1 MVDKFQIWFI
11 CLHGFLSVRWHDDE
25 HPTLILAKFCN
36 KKFGN
41 PLISMLRDLPG
52 LFFNS
57 PLVTIMDPQKS
68 PVVVVG
74 QFSVSFQCFENFAF
88 DFHVA
93 VWRIVRG
100 VCLSVFISRLGAAFE
115 EFAAGFYIAVCRS
128 VWVLFFGF
136 HIALW
141 RSVRGVYFWFPYS
154 DLADYLRILALVF
167 ISWFGGVFE
176 EFAFGFHV
184 SIWRSI

>member
-25 HPTLILAKFCN
+25 HPNFGKICN

-128 VWVLFFGF
+128 VWVLFFWFSYRGLGGVFEDFGFGF
-136 HIALW
+136 HIA
-141 RSVRGVYFWFPYS
+141 
-154 DLADYLRILALVF
+154 
-167 ISWFGGVFE
+167 
-176 EFAFGFHV
+176 
-184 SIWRSI
+184 IWRSI